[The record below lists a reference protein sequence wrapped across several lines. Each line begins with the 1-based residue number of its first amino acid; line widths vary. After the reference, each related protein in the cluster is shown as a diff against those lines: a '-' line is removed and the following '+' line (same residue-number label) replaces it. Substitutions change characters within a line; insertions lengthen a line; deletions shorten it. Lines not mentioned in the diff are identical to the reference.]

1 MTEVNE
7 LGCDTVFAE
16 YELLTITLF
25 EENVVT
31 YISGSLVKRHIQTRS
46 CVECFNLCITST
58 SLACHELVQLKEY
71 KEGCMIKVSESV
83 FRLCCNFERHFQHS
97 TKNGLPQY
105 KPRTILIKTFLHHE
119 FLESYDLNC
128 SNNHAYF

>member
-71 KEGCMIKVSESV
+71 KEGCMIKVSEVSPDYV
-83 FRLCCNFERHFQHS
+83 AILKGISS
-97 TKNGLPQY
+97 TQQRMVYLNTNHEQY
-105 KPRTILIKTFLHHE
+105 
-119 FLESYDLNC
+119 
-128 SNNHAYF
+128 